1 MKNLSIFDV
10 QDINTVLK
18 DNHFDY
24 ILKLK
29 DTCGSQAISL
39 ECIGNAADIE
49 NICQVINTF
58 LKKKHLQ
65 VSPGKINPLQLQ
77 VY

>member
-10 QDINTVLK
+10 QDINTLLNQN
-18 DNHFDY
+18 DIDY
-24 ILKLK
+24 ILKIK
-29 DTCGSQAISL
+29 DTCGNQAISL
-39 ECIGNAADIE
+39 ECVGKKTDIDTICKII
-49 NICQVINTF
+49 NIF

-65 VSPGKINPLQLQ
+65 VRPGKINPLQLQ

>member
-10 QDINTVLK
+10 QDINTLLK
-18 DNHFDY
+18 DNQLDY

-29 DTCGSQAISL
+29 DTCGNQAISL
-39 ECIGNAADIE
+39 ECVGEKANIE
-49 NICQVINTF
+49 NICDLINIF
-58 LKKKHLQ
+58 LKKKHIQ
-65 VSPGKINPLQLQ
+65 VRPGRINPLQLQ